1 MVYGAEMY
9 SWMKDLFPLNRSLS
23 GEGNRK
29 TLKYLRDLVPNMKIS
44 EFKSGY
50 PAFDWIIPHEWNV
63 ENAFIERSDGSRVAE
78 FSNCNLHLV
87 GYSIPIDKI
96 VKKEELLKHI
106 HYVDE
111 MPNAIP
117 YVTSYYENDWGF
129 CISKQEFEKLGDG
142 PFRVYI
148 DSSFKGSGEGGVV
161 NYGEVVLKGRSS
173 QEILFS
179 TYICHPSMA
188 NNELSGPVLS
198 VALIKEIA
206 NIDHH
211 YTYRFL
217 FLPETIGSI
226 AYLSENYERMR
237 KKTIAGWVLT
247 CIGDTGNF
255 SYIPSRQGNNY
266 ADRITKEVLSIKAPE
281 YIAYSW
287 LDRGSDERQFCSPGI
302 DLPVCGITRS
312 KYDTYPE
319 YHTNLDNLGIIS
331 EKSLEE
337 SLEVLS
343 QIVKK
348 IESQRVPKSTILCE
362 PQMGKRNLYSNLST
376 RQSYSNQTRKIMDVL
391 SYLDGSHTLE
401 DVSKKCGIELTQVN
415 EIIEILLVDEI
426 VEI

>member
-1 MVYGAEMY
+1 MVYGVEIY

-29 TLKYLRDLVPNMKIS
+29 TLTYLQTLVPNIKIG
-44 EFKSGY
+44 EFKSGDHK
-50 PAFDWIIPHEWNV
+50 FDWVIPREWNV
-63 ENAFIERSDGSRVAE
+63 KNAFIERIDGSRVAE

-87 GYSIPIDKI
+87 GYSIPIDKM
-96 VKKEELLKHI
+96 VLKEELLKHI

-129 CISKQEFEKLGDG
+129 CITKQEFEKLGEG

-148 DSSFKGSGEGGVV
+148 DSSLKGSDDGGVV
-161 NYGEVVLKGRSS
+161 NYGEVVLKGKSS

-198 VALIKEIA
+198 VALIKEIE

-226 AYLSENYERMR
+226 AYLSENYERMK

-247 CIGDTGNF
+247 CIGDKGNF
-255 SYIPSRQGNNY
+255 SYIPSRLGNNY
-266 ADRITKEVLSIKAPE
+266 ADRITKDVLSIKAPE
-281 YIAYSW
+281 YITYSW

-319 YHTNLDNLGIIS
+319 YHTNLDNLEIIS
-331 EKSLEE
+331 EESLEE

-343 QIVKK
+343 HIVKK
-348 IESQRVPKSTILCE
+348 IESHRVPKSTILCE
-362 PQMGKRNLYSNLST
+362 PQMGRRNLYSNLST
-376 RQSYSNQTRKIMDVL
+376 RQSYSTQTRKMMDVL
-391 SYLDGSHTLE
+391 SYLDGDHTLE
-401 DVSKKCGIELTQVN
+401 EVSNKCGIELKQIN
-415 EIIEILLVDEI
+415 EILKILLDHEI

>member
-1 MVYGAEMY
+1 MVYGVEIY

-29 TLKYLRDLVPNMKIS
+29 TLRYLQTLVPNIKIG
-44 EFKSGY
+44 EFKSGD
-50 PAFDWIIPHEWNV
+50 PKFDWVIPREWNV
-63 ENAFIERSDGSRVAE
+63 KNAFIERIDGSRVAE

-96 VKKEELLKHI
+96 VLKEELLKHI

-111 MPNAIP
+111 IPNAIP

-129 CISKQEFEKLGDG
+129 CITKQEFEKLGEG

-148 DSSFKGSGEGGVV
+148 DSSLKGSDEGGVV
-161 NYGEVVLKGRSS
+161 NYGEVVLKGKSS

-198 VALIKEIA
+198 VALIKEIES
-206 NIDHH
+206 IDHH

-226 AYLSENYERMR
+226 AYLSENYEKMK

-247 CIGDTGNF
+247 CIGDKGNF
-255 SYIPSRQGNNY
+255 SYIPSRLGNNY
-266 ADRITKEVLSIKAPE
+266 ADRITKDVLSIKAPE
-281 YIAYSW
+281 YITYSW

-319 YHTNLDNLGIIS
+319 YHTNLDNLEIIS
-331 EKSLEE
+331 EESLEE

-343 QIVKK
+343 HIVKK

-362 PQMGKRNLYSNLST
+362 PQMGRRNLYSNLST
-376 RQSYSNQTRKIMDVL
+376 RQSYSTQTRKMMDIL
-391 SYLDGSHTLE
+391 SYLDGDHTLE
-401 DVSKKCGIELTQVN
+401 EVSNKCGIELKQIN
-415 EIIEILLVDEI
+415 EILEILLAHEI

>member
-1 MVYGAEMY
+1 MTNGVEMY
-9 SWMKDLFPLNRSLS
+9 SWIKDLFPLNRSLS

-29 TLKYLRDLVPNMKIS
+29 TLSYLQDLIPNLKIG

-50 PAFDWIIPHEWNV
+50 SAFDWVIPHEWNV
-63 ENAFIERSDGSRVAE
+63 ESAFIERIDGSRVAE

-87 GYSIPIDKI
+87 GYSIPQDKI
-96 VKKEELLKHI
+96 VSKEELLKHI
-106 HYVDE
+106 HYIHE
-111 MPNAIP
+111 MPDAIP
-117 YVTSYYENDWGF
+117 YVTSYYENGWGF
-129 CISKQEFEKLGDG
+129 CITKQEFEKLGEG

-148 DSSFKGSGEGGVV
+148 DSTLKGSDEGGVL
-161 NYGEVVLKGRSS
+161 NYGEVVLKGKSS

-188 NNELSGPVLS
+188 NNELSGPILS
-198 VALIKEIA
+198 VALIQEIA
-206 NIDHH
+206 NTDHH

-226 AYLSENYERMR
+226 AYLSENYEKMK

-247 CIGDTGNF
+247 CIGDRGHF

-266 ADRITKEVLSIKAPE
+266 ADRITKEVLGIKARE
-281 YIAYSW
+281 YITYSW

-319 YHTNLDNLGIIS
+319 YHTNLDNLEIIS

-343 QIVKK
+343 HIIKK
-348 IESQRVPKSTILCE
+348 IESQRVPKTTILCE
-362 PQMGKRNLYSNLST
+362 PQMGKRNLYLNLST
-376 RQSYSNQTRKIMDVL
+376 RQSYTDQTRKIMDVL
-391 SYLDGSHTLE
+391 SYLDGCHTLE
-401 DVSKKCGIELTQVN
+401 DVSNKCGIELKQVH
-415 EIIEILLVDEI
+415 EI
-426 VEI
+426 VEILLAHKIIEI

>member
-23 GEGNRK
+23 VEGNRK

-148 DSSFKGSGEGGVV
+148 DSSLKGSSEGGVV

-217 FLPETIGSI
+217 FLPETIG
-226 AYLSENYERMR
+226 L
-237 KKTIAGWVLT
+237 LT
-247 CIGDTGNF
+247 ANISQQKETKRRCH
-255 SYIPSRQGNNY
+255 IP
-266 ADRITKEVLSIKAPE
+266 
-281 YIAYSW
+281 
-287 LDRGSDERQFCSPGI
+287 
-302 DLPVCGITRS
+302 
-312 KYDTYPE
+312 
-319 YHTNLDNLGIIS
+319 
-331 EKSLEE
+331 
-337 SLEVLS
+337 
-343 QIVKK
+343 VKK
-348 IESQRVPKSTILCE
+348 RENIYKP
-362 PQMGKRNLYSNLST
+362 
-376 RQSYSNQTRKIMDVL
+376 
-391 SYLDGSHTLE
+391 
-401 DVSKKCGIELTQVN
+401 
-415 EIIEILLVDEI
+415 
-426 VEI
+426 

>member
-1 MVYGAEMY
+1 MVYGVEMY
-9 SWMKDLFPLNRSLS
+9 SWMKALFPVNRSLS
-23 GEGNRK
+23 GEGNRI
-29 TLKYLRDLVPNMKIS
+29 TLRYLQTLVPNIKIG

-63 ENAFIERSDGSRVAE
+63 ENAFIERIDGSRVAE

-96 VKKEELLKHI
+96 VLKEELLKHI

-117 YVTSYYENDWGF
+117 YVTSYYESNWGF
-129 CISKQEFEKLGDG
+129 CITKQEFEKLGEG

-148 DSSFKGSGEGGVV
+148 DSSLKGSDEGGVV
-161 NYGEVVLKGRSS
+161 NYGEVVLEGKST

-198 VALIKEIA
+198 IALIKLLSKT
-206 NIDHH
+206 DHH

-226 AYLSENYERMR
+226 AYLSENYERM
-237 KKTIAGWVLT
+237 KKNTIAGWVLT
-247 CIGDTGNF
+247 CIGDKGTF
-255 SYIPSRQGNNY
+255 SYIPSRLGNNY
-266 ADRITKEVLSIKAPE
+266 ADRITKEVLGIQVPE
-281 YIAYSW
+281 YITYSW
-287 LDRGSDERQFCSPGI
+287 LDRGSDERQYCSPGI
-302 DLPVCGITRS
+302 DLPVCSITRS

-319 YHTNLDNLGIIS
+319 YHTNLDDLELIS
-331 EKSLEE
+331 QESLEK

-343 QIVKK
+343 LMIEK
-348 IESQRVPKSTILCE
+348 IESKRIPRSTILCE
-362 PQMGKRNLYSNLST
+362 PQMGARNLYPQLST
-376 RQSYSNQTRKIMDVL
+376 NSSYNSKVKLMMDVL
-391 SYLDGSHTLE
+391 SFCDGAHSLE
-401 DVSKKCGIELTQVN
+401 DISKKIGVDIQDVTKVIEFLSNQN
-415 EIIEILLVDEI
+415 LIEI
-426 VEI
+426 